1 MSDKDLLTKNRYEAI
16 NVMKICLGRQHGRF
30 IPEDAQ
36 SPRHG
41 PCWCRRFNGSRGQP
55 ESGRKKGLEM
65 TLSRAQAN
73 D

>member
-36 SPRHG
+36 GPRYG
-41 PCWCRRFNGSRGQP
+41 PCWHRRVNGACGQP
-55 ESGRKKGLEM
+55 GSGGKEGSGNDVIESAG
-65 TLSRAQAN
+65 A
-73 D
+73 